1 MFISFKC
8 CKKLYITKNNLN
20 NSKILVTNVGNYYF
34 SNTYLEPNF
43 NSSLSLIDPFPLSFP
58 FSPIIKENQLEI
70 SKPIAVIRIQIRDR
84 TKREK
89 DAKQYTVSGNAI
101 VFFCQRG
108 EF

>member
-8 CKKLYITKNNLN
+8 CKKLYIIKNNLN

-34 SNTYLEPNF
+34 SNIYLELNF